1 MSKFKLTKEN
11 DPRCIE
17 YYIKAF
23 PHLSRSEQT
32 RLKDNWIAKN
42 VKSLLTKS

>member
-1 MSKFKLTKEN
+1 MKTLKLTNES

-23 PHLSRSEQT
+23 PNLSKEEQEKL
-32 RLKDNWIAKN
+32 RINWIKNN
-42 VKSLLTKS
+42 VKNSI